1 MGRVIV
7 HRGPDGEGAY
17 HICDRLKVMGF
28 QTTGAASELFAVDA
42 SKVLRLPKG
51 MSLEQ
56 GAMVEP
62 LAFGVHAL
70 ERVGGAAGK
79 KVLVL
84 GAGPIGNLVAQAAR
98 GLGAAA
104 VMITDTSDYR
114 LDLAERC
121 GIPLRVNPLKVDLGE
136 AVRERFGPDKAD
148 LIFECVGVQKTVEQA
163 VSLARKGTD
172 VIVVG
177 VFGDK
182 PVVDMGTVQDRELR
196 LVGAL
201 MYQQPD
207 WVKAITLIEQGK
219 IDLEPLVTDRF
230 AFADYQKAYEYI
242 DANRERAMKV
252 MIVVDP

>member
-1 MGRVIV
+1 
-7 HRGPDGEGAY
+7 
-17 HICDRLKVMGF
+17 MGF

-42 SKVLRLPKG
+42 TKVLRLPKG

-62 LAFGVHAL
+62 LAVAVHAL
-70 ERVGGAAGK
+70 ERVGGASGK

-114 LDLAERC
+114 LELAERC

-163 VSLARKGTD
+163 VSVARKGTD

-196 LVGAL
+196 LVGTL

-207 WVKAITLIEQGK
+207 WVKAIALIEQGRVN
-219 IDLEPLVTDRF
+219 LEPLVTDRF

-252 MIVVDP
+252 MIVVEP

>member
-1 MGRVIV
+1 
-7 HRGPDGEGAY
+7 
-17 HICDRLKVMGF
+17 
-28 QTTGAASELFAVDA
+28 
-42 SKVLRLPKG
+42 
-51 MSLEQ
+51 
-56 GAMVEP
+56 
-62 LAFGVHAL
+62 
-70 ERVGGAAGK
+70 
-79 KVLVL
+79 
-84 GAGPIGNLVAQAAR
+84 
-98 GLGAAA
+98 
-104 VMITDTSDYR
+104 MITDTSDYR
-114 LDLAERC
+114 LELAERC

-163 VSLARKGTD
+163 VSVARKGTD

-196 LVGAL
+196 LVGTL

-207 WVKAITLIEQGK
+207 WVKAIALIEQGK
-219 IDLEPLVTDRF
+219 VDLGPLVTDRF

-252 MIVVDP
+252 MIVVEP